1 MNKRRISSNVLN
13 WLNTFKRNR
22 KISSGKKITNIELRY
37 YAEMLFPA
45 LISVIAGY
53 YLWRYK
59 LASPYS
65 TEIPNFLLVSA
76 LFFAITA
83 VYTML
88 IGITEILRGRIYS
101 QSDCLSFKKVLIIV
115 VVGSICTGIIA
126 GVCEILYE
134 LNGTDYDVDIAQET
148 MLVIDDS
155 SSMKTSDKNDRRLT
169 AANELLEH
177 IDGNRKVGLIRFSKD
192 IHCYIPMDYLKVNK
206 STLNHELENK
216 AKEGGTDINGALYA
230 VLNAFDKAGTAT
242 GSRSVILLTDGKS
255 TINVD
260 EEYLINRANSMNI
273 QINVISL
280 GNHTDKAFIKRITSS
295 TGGKAAKTSSDFYLD
310 AAYGV
315 FLGSHIE
322 RCLLVPLIVGYHTAG
337 QILLQ
342 ILLIAI
348 ICITSQAVPT
358 ILLRYHSYINWHIK
372 LSPVMILIGAASLA
386 IRDASFSAIC
396 FLLVLYLMPFFK
408 GRVKARK
415 LKIRHKK
422 KPHKSRSIPHY
433 TRGDKGYEMMEYY
446 ESHNIYDKNIG
457 AFENRNHYTR

>member
-1 MNKRRISSNVLN
+1 MSIDNRAYLKIGERILLSRNKAGNDQEVYQITGRVGEGGSAICYEAV
-13 WLNTFKRNR
+13 RNR
-22 KISSGKKITNIELRY
+22 NGHLEAGLLKEFYPADDIENNIVYSIFRLKNGQIVPGAGTLDRFVKMRDEYMDAYNLLNDK
-37 YAEMLFPA
+37 MLESEDNRLMGNF
-45 LISVIAGY
+45 IQ
-53 YLWRYK
+53 
-59 LASPYS
+59 
-65 TEIPNFLLVSA
+65 IP
-76 LFFAITA
+76 
-83 VYTML
+83 
-88 IGITEILRGRIYS
+88 
-101 QSDCLSFKKVLIIV
+101 
-115 VVGSICTGIIA
+115 
-126 GVCEILYE
+126 
-134 LNGTDYDVDIAQET
+134 
-148 MLVIDDS
+148 
-155 SSMKTSDKNDRRLT
+155 
-169 AANELLEH
+169 ELL
-177 IDGNRKVGLIRFSKD
+177 
-192 IHCYIPMDYLKVNK
+192 Y
-206 STLNHELENK
+206 ELENK

>member
-59 LASPYS
+59 LASLYS

-242 GSRSVILLTDGKS
+242 GSRSVRWEI
-255 TINVD
+255 
-260 EEYLINRANSMNI
+260 
-273 QINVISL
+273 
-280 GNHTDKAFIKRITSS
+280 
-295 TGGKAAKTSSDFYLD
+295 
-310 AAYGV
+310 
-315 FLGSHIE
+315 
-322 RCLLVPLIVGYHTAG
+322 
-337 QILLQ
+337 
-342 ILLIAI
+342 
-348 ICITSQAVPT
+348 
-358 ILLRYHSYINWHIK
+358 
-372 LSPVMILIGAASLA
+372 
-386 IRDASFSAIC
+386 
-396 FLLVLYLMPFFK
+396 
-408 GRVKARK
+408 
-415 LKIRHKK
+415 
-422 KPHKSRSIPHY
+422 
-433 TRGDKGYEMMEYY
+433 
-446 ESHNIYDKNIG
+446 HNQC
-457 AFENRNHYTR
+457 

>member
-59 LASPYS
+59 LASLYS

-192 IHCYIPMDYLKVNK
+192 IHCYIPMDL
-206 STLNHELENK
+206 SLIHISEPTRR
-216 AKEGGTDINGALYA
+216 TPISYA
-230 VLNAFDKAGTAT
+230 VF
-242 GSRSVILLTDGKS
+242 
-255 TINVD
+255 
-260 EEYLINRANSMNI
+260 
-273 QINVISL
+273 
-280 GNHTDKAFIKRITSS
+280 
-295 TGGKAAKTSSDFYLD
+295 
-310 AAYGV
+310 
-315 FLGSHIE
+315 
-322 RCLLVPLIVGYHTAG
+322 CL
-337 QILLQ
+337 
-342 ILLIAI
+342 
-348 ICITSQAVPT
+348 
-358 ILLRYHSYINWHIK
+358 
-372 LSPVMILIGAASLA
+372 
-386 IRDASFSAIC
+386 
-396 FLLVLYLMPFFK
+396 
-408 GRVKARK
+408 
-415 LKIRHKK
+415 KK
-422 KPHKSRSIPHY
+422 KKTKRPITT
-433 TRGDKGYEMMEYY
+433 TRQ
-446 ESHNIYDKNIG
+446 S
-457 AFENRNHYTR
+457 